1 MQSTA
6 RSQPAWRK
14 EHLWLT
20 LQALGFQAG
29 AEAAT
34 LNKTLAHVSFGM
46 NMFDKPNKD
55 AFYVVFHF
63 LFSKLNAV
71 QCREVFRHCWPP
83 LDKKKDAEF
92 RKASYDWLR
101 KISEDAGNGF
111 PQVAASIFLSP
122 GGPKFVQ
129 LLYHFA
135 RYVMLQHIKRN
146 VDGTNFYIPD
156 SLQLQIQD
164 PEKAL
169 ARNKVARQRY
179 LRTLQRENFLI
190 NEYQKKAQ
198 LLVKQIRELR
208 SEYGTLQNQ
217 CRATQNVK
225 RDNENKEDQIKEV
238 RKLWENIMENL
249 KSVEK
254 EMEVVD
260 SVVVGEVDQYCLD
273 GSKVSLNIPS
283 ALVSR
288 IESEMHRLQIENVYE
303 AGKVNL
309 ITIVQLL
316 NEALK
321 VINLEQSYNGGQEL
335 QVDRQY
341 LAAKV
346 KFENE
351 VLTRLRHSR
360 HKIKREDLV
369 SINKSIV
376 EKQKKWESK
385 WKKILGKSPFSLFKG
400 LNPVLELQPPL
411 APFSF
416 DPAAEEAL
424 RSSIFSQ
431 YLVSLSDVSGKDS
444 DIVDKDHNDSFTSFM
459 DATLFTPRGRKSLP
473 DRKGTPIQR
482 RMSLNEMDFRTPTS
496 AIKERFLQRTPN
508 SLNKRRSDATWKPTQ
523 SSILPLTQTPCKQDA
538 MSAAR
543 QQLAQQVA
551 DYIVN
556 ETPKS
561 QLGRGME
568 LDDLLGMLST
578 DPFLSRKEIPRTPE
592 NLLSDIRTSWR
603 KAIQTEEFCN
613 VSSPVEDLCIESP
626 VEQESAHCSVVD
638 LSMACFLSASHLS
651 EHNDSPDPRMS
662 QSTGKPDPQEKAAWS
677 QNLTTSFASE
687 IKKSE
692 QDRFTPLKECENVE
706 LLPSAVGEVNHTFIF
721 NDQSDSK
728 LKDPTRITA
737 AHQENVSAHSTLS
750 WNSSKAMDYS
760 NSSESHDV
768 IQFGI
773 LHETIPEGDG
783 NMSLNSTTSAQTPEV
798 DRYSTR
804 VGSGELP
811 LDTTEGGWEAMERKM
826 DLDSIRTRYEALKR
840 TFFTSLTEEKSV
852 GEHTPLSRVAKQK
865 SESSLPRETNNVFSP
880 LDKGL
885 TLDLEYL
892 NAQSPRD
899 RKLSLPQLISFSPC
913 EDNVRSRTMED
924 FSDVFEPQG
933 AGNINETFDFTHTA
947 SDLQK
952 STDEGVGQLIML

>member
-1 MQSTA
+1 MQSSA

-20 LQALGFQAG
+20 LQALGFEAG

-34 LNKTLAHVSFGM
+34 INKPLAHVSFAV

-71 QCREVFRHCWPP
+71 QCKEVFRHCWPP

-111 PQVAASIFLSP
+111 PQVVASIFLSP

-129 LLYHFA
+129 LLYYFA

-146 VDGTNFYIPD
+146 VDGTHAYIPD
-156 SLQLQIQD
+156 SLQFQIQD

-179 LRTLQRENFLI
+179 LRTLQRENVVI
-190 NEYQKKAQ
+190 KQYQEKAQ

-208 SEYGTLQNQ
+208 SEYGALQNQ
-217 CRATQNVK
+217 CRATQNEK
-225 RDNENKEDQIKEV
+225 TYGENKEDQVKEV
-238 RKLWENIMENL
+238 RRLWENIMGNL

-254 EMEVVD
+254 EVEVVD
-260 SVVVGEVDQYCLD
+260 SVVVGDVDQCCLD

-288 IESEMHRLQIENVYE
+288 IENEMQRLQIENVYE

-321 VINLEQSYNGGQEL
+321 IIKLEQSCNGGQKL

-341 LAAKV
+341 VAAKA
-346 KFENE
+346 KFETE
-351 VLTRLRHSR
+351 VLTRLKYTR

-369 SINKSIV
+369 SINKSIL
-376 EKQKKWESK
+376 EKQKDWEKK
-385 WKKILGKSPFSLFKG
+385 WKSILGMSPFSLFKG

-424 RSSIFSQ
+424 RSSLFSQ
-431 YLVSLSDVSGKDS
+431 YPVSLPGVPDKESE
-444 DIVDKDHNDSFTSFM
+444 IVDKDHNDSFTSFM
-459 DATLFTPRGRKSLP
+459 DVTLFTPRGRTSLP
-473 DRKGTPIQR
+473 SQKMTPPHR
-482 RMSLNEMDFRTPTS
+482 RMSLNEMDFRTPSS

-508 SLNKRRSDATWKPTQ
+508 SLHKRRSDVTWKPTP
-523 SSILPLTQTPCKQDA
+523 SNKLPHTPTPCKQDP

-543 QQLAQQVA
+543 LQLAQQVA

-556 ETPKS
+556 ETPKYQS
-561 QLGRGME
+561 GRGME
-568 LDDLLGMLST
+568 LDDLLGMLSS

-592 NLLSDIRTSWR
+592 NLISDIRTSWR
-603 KAIQTEEFCN
+603 KAIQNEEFCN
-613 VSSPVEDLCIESP
+613 VSSPVEEPCVESP
-626 VEQESAHCSVVD
+626 VEQESAHCSLVD

-651 EHNDSPDPRMS
+651 EHNESPDQRMS
-662 QSTGKPDPQEKAAWS
+662 LSTGKPDPHEKAALS
-677 QNLTTSFASE
+677 QNLTPSLASE
-687 IKKSE
+687 IKWSE
-692 QDRFTPLKECENVE
+692 QDKCIPLKECVKAQF
-706 LLPSAVGEVNHTFIF
+706 LQSAIEDQNHTFIF
-721 NDQSDSK
+721 DDQPCDE
-728 LKDPTRITA
+728 LKDSTIIIPA
-737 AHQENVSAHSTLS
+737 PSQEIASAHSTLS
-750 WNSSKAMDYS
+750 WNSSKAMDFS
-760 NSSESHDV
+760 ISSESHDV

-773 LHETIPEGDG
+773 LQETIPEGDG
-783 NMSLNSTTSAQTPEV
+783 NLSLTSTTSAQTPEV

-804 VGSGELP
+804 VESSELP
-811 LDTTEGGWEAMERKM
+811 SDSREGGWEPMERKI
-826 DLDSIRTRYEALKR
+826 DINSIRTRYEALKR
-840 TFFTSLTEEKSV
+840 SFFTSLTEETKSV
-852 GEHTPLSRVAKQK
+852 AHTPLSMVAKQK
-865 SESSLPRETNNVFSP
+865 SESSLPTETIGVFSP
-880 LDKGL
+880 LDKVL
-885 TLDLEYL
+885 TLDLDYL
-892 NAQSPRD
+892 NTPSPRN

-913 EDNVRSRTMED
+913 EDNVRARTTED
-924 FSDVFEPQG
+924 FPDVFESRG
-933 AGNINETFDFTHTA
+933 TGNINQTFDYTRSVT
-947 SDLQK
+947 DLQQ
-952 STDEGVGQLIML
+952 STDEGQLIML